1 MICPV
6 CESASIKIIR
16 NYRSNKPIFAY
27 LKLAQCNNCE
37 MVFVTPMPT
46 AEILHEY
53 NSSYFMTA
61 HGGIPQDVVSQSFF
75 SGIAGL
81 RMRHVENYLQKNRLK
96 VEDILEIGPGT
107 GIFAKKWISNYPANK
122 YYAVETD
129 TSCYPSLE
137 QIGVNITKSSEV
149 KDLGKQF
156 DLVIMSH
163 VLEHVSN
170 PTEFISESTKLLKK
184 DGTVFIEVPCNDWQH
199 KSEDEPHLL
208 FFHKKPMQQF
218 MESMGFKNIQL
229 SYHGQSIEELKT
241 EKFSG
246 GFRRV
251 IYNALIKRNR
261 YRLASFLYNGD
272 PTHLNYLERAVVFP
286 FNAHTTSTEPA
297 WWLRVVA
304 QKG

>member
-1 MICPV
+1 MCPICHSTEYSV
-6 CESASIKIIR
+6 LRS
-16 NYRSNKPIFAY
+16 YRSDKAVFQQ
-27 LKLAQCNNCE
+27 LKLAKCNACE
-37 MVFVTPMPT
+37 MVFVDPMPS
-46 AEILHEY
+46 EQILEEY
-53 NSSYFMTA
+53 NSNYFMTA

-107 GIFAKKWISNYPANK
+107 GIFAKKWISKYPGNK

-137 QIGVNITKSSEV
+137 NIGVNITKSSEV

-163 VLEHVSN
+163 VLEHVSS
-170 PTEFISESTKLLKK
+170 PREFISQSTKFLKN

-199 KSEDEPHLL
+199 KPEDEPHLL

-218 MESMGFKNIQL
+218 MESLGFINIQL
-229 SYHGQSIEELKT
+229 SYHGKSIEELKNGKT
-241 EKFSG
+241 NRSL
-246 GFRRV
+246 RMRL
-251 IYNALIKRNR
+251 YDALIKKGR
-261 YRLASFLYNGD
+261 YRLASYLYNGD
-272 PTHLNYLERAVVFP
+272 SRHLNYIEKAVIFP
-286 FNAHTTSTEPA
+286 FNAHSTSSEPA

>member
-1 MICPV
+1 MCPV
-6 CESASIKIIR
+6 CESDNITTIR
-16 NYRSNKPIFAY
+16 NYRSSKIIFEH
-27 LKLAQCNNCE
+27 LKLAKCNACE
-37 MVFVTPMPT
+37 MVFVDPMPS
-46 AEILHEY
+46 EKILEEY

-61 HGGIPQDVVSQSFF
+61 HGGIPQDMVSQSFF

-107 GIFAKKWISNYPANK
+107 GIFAKKWISKYPGNK

-149 KDLGKQF
+149 INLGKQF

-170 PTEFISESTKLLKK
+170 PSEFISQSTKFLKK
-184 DGTVFIEVPCNDWQH
+184 DGVVFIEVPCNDWQH
-199 KSEDEPHLL
+199 KPEDEPHLL

-218 MESMGFKNIQL
+218 MESLGFINIQL
-229 SYHGQSIEELKT
+229 SYHGKSIEELKNGKT
-241 EKFSG
+241 KRSL
-246 GFRRV
+246 RMRL
-251 IYNALIKRNR
+251 YDALIKKGR
-261 YRLASFLYNGD
+261 YRLASYLYNGESR
-272 PTHLNYLERAVVFP
+272 HLNYIEKAVIFP
-286 FNAHTTSTEPA
+286 FNAHSTSSEPA

>member
-1 MICPV
+1 MCPV
-6 CESASIKIIR
+6 CESDNITIIRDYRSSKII
-16 NYRSNKPIFAY
+16 FEH
-27 LKLAQCNNCE
+27 LKLMKCTACE
-37 MVFVTPMPT
+37 MVFVDPMPSE
-46 AEILHEY
+46 EILQEY

-81 RMRHVENYLQKNRLK
+81 RMRHVENYLQRNRLGFGN
-96 VEDILEIGPGT
+96 ILEIGPGT
-107 GIFAKKWISNYPANK
+107 GIFAKKWISAYPDSK

-137 QIGVNITKSSEV
+137 EIGVKVTRATEV
-149 KDLGKQF
+149 KELNTQF

-170 PTEFISESTKLLKK
+170 PTEFISESTKFLKK
-184 DGTVFIEVPCNDWQH
+184 DGTLFIEVPCNDWQH

-229 SYHGQSIEELKT
+229 SYHGQSIEELKIG
-241 EKFSG
+241 KSSG
-246 GFRRV
+246 GIRSL

-261 YRLASFLYNGD
+261 FRLASFLYNGD
-272 PTHLNYLERAVVFP
+272 PSHLNYLERAVMFP
-286 FNAHTTSTEPA
+286 FKAHTTSTEPA